1 MVGEAWPGLKIQQ
14 LVPPKGMEL
23 LIGWSQ
29 QPASTSRLVDK
40 TNANKNN
47 LRTEYAKFLADSRKC
62 VLQMIRGF
70 EEANIALIQ
79 KQIGINRRLLQHFA
93 AINNIA
99 IEIPRLTELIE
110 IANKFGGAAK
120 TSGAGNGDCGIVIVN
135 KDTDIDR
142 LRKEWVKNDILPL
155 EFHIHQS
162 ELTY

>member
-1 MVGEAWPGLKIQQ
+1 
-14 LVPPKGMEL
+14 
-23 LIGWSQ
+23 
-29 QPASTSRLVDK
+29 
-40 TNANKNN
+40 
-47 LRTEYAKFLADSRKC
+47 
-62 VLQMIRGF
+62 MIRGF

-79 KQIGINRRLLQHFA
+79 MQIGINRRLLQHFA